1 MLTFRKHYFFF
12 AVLIFSIEVLIA
24 MFLHDGIIRPYIGDL
39 LVVMLIYCFVRSF
52 LKLSVVTAA
61 IGTLMF
67 AYLIEFLQY
76 LKLVQILGLQ
86 KSKIPNLVLGN
97 FFEWMDML
105 AYTLGI
111 ALVLVV
117 ERSRSLKLN
126 SPRH

>member
-1 MLTFRKHYFFF
+1 MLTFRKHYFLFV
-12 AVLIFSIEVLIA
+12 VLIFVIELLIA

-52 LKLSVVTAA
+52 FKLSVLNAA
-61 IGTLMF
+61 IGTLIF

-76 LKLVQILGLQ
+76 LNLIQILGLQ
-86 KSKIPNLVLGN
+86 NSKMANLVLGN
-97 FFEWMDML
+97 FFEWIDML

-111 ALVLVV
+111 ALALVV